1 MGSRQEETFVKRLLL
16 AISVMALFSSLPLAA
31 ETVDGYLVDKMCS
44 AKIVEKGAG
53 AAKMHTK
60 MCALMPNCKASGYG
74 VVTADGKYLKFDKAG
89 DAKAVT
95 LLEGTDKKDSIK
107 VSVDG
112 KVDGDN
118 IVVSS
123 LNLS

>member
-1 MGSRQEETFVKRLLL
+1 VGFQQEETIVKRLLL
-16 AISVMALFSSLPLAA
+16 AVCAMALFSSLPLAA
-31 ETVDGYLVDKMCS
+31 ESVDGYLIDKMCS
-44 AKIVEKGAG
+44 SKIVEKGGG

-60 MCALMPNCKASGYG
+60 MCAMMPNCKSSGFG

-89 DAKAVT
+89 DAKAVE
-95 LLEGTDKKDSIK
+95 LLEGTDKKDNIK

-118 IVVSS
+118 IAVSGLS
-123 LNLS
+123 LS